1 MAKSDKTETS
11 QETATEDKAM
21 VEHIADAVIVE
32 PDEDETPQAE
42 EALEE
47 AVALD
52 EPDAES
58 VEEAEGS
65 QEAAASEDMPEEPL
79 EAPVEE
85 TPASATE
92 PVAQAKRGGF
102 LPLVAG
108 GVIAA
113 GIGFGGAT
121 YMQSQGMLPSA
132 GADAIAQ
139 LEATVAEQQTVIE
152 SLRTAQGKIAAQ
164 AETAASASAGAE
176 AMGAR
181 IDGLSERVE
190 GVAQD
195 VVALG
200 ARLTE
205 AEKRPMSDGLSASA
219 IEAYEREV
227 EELRAQ
233 VAAQLAE
240 AEALKANSEQTARE
254 TLVQAALTRVMA
266 ALDSGA
272 PYEAALI
279 DLANASGQSAPAALA
294 DHAAE
299 GVVTLPAL
307 IDGFPDAARAAL
319 AEARKTVGDEEGGNR
334 IGAFLK
340 AQLGARSVTPRDG
353 SDPDA
358 ILSRAEAAL
367 KDGDIAATLAEID
380 ALPPESQAQ
389 MASWRAAAETRAAAL
404 AAAEAL
410 AQGLTD

>member
-11 QETATEDKAM
+11 QETETEDKAM

-32 PDEDETPQAE
+32 PDDETEPQE
-42 EALEE
+42 DE

-52 EPDAES
+52 EPETDAI
-58 VEEAEGS
+58 EEAEGS
-65 QEAAASEDMPEEPL
+65 DATVADEDEPEE
-79 EAPVEE
+79 APETPIEE
-85 TPASATE
+85 TSSEAGPAPEAR
-92 PVAQAKRGGF
+92 RGGF

-132 GADAIAQ
+132 GADAIAR

-152 SLRTAQGKIAAQ
+152 SLRTTQGEIAAQ
-164 AETAASASAGAE
+164 AESAASASAGAE

-266 ALDSGA
+266 ALESGA

-367 KDGDIAATLAEID
+367 KDGDIPATLAEID
-380 ALPPESQAQ
+380 TLPPESQAQ